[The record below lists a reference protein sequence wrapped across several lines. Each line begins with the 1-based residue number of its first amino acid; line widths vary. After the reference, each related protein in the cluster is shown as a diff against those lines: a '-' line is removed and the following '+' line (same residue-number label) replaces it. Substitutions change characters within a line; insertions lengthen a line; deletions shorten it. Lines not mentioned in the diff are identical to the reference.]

1 MWPRDA
7 YVGQH
12 VVAIRSLSD
21 PETGERL
28 ERGKVYTIRE
38 IMVHDFVATE
48 GVVYFA
54 LREIVSNIVRYDAVR
69 PVDESRLDVFREMLK
84 NAHNKNLD
92 RLDA

>member
-12 VVAIRSLSD
+12 VVAIESLSD
-21 PETGERL
+21 HVAGERL

-38 IMVHDFVATE
+38 ITTVK

-69 PVDESRLDVFREMLK
+69 PVDESRLDVFRGMLK